1 MRWKAETRRRLLA
14 AAVFALAFAW
24 IEAVVVVYL
33 RKLIGLEGTLDALDP
48 ATQRKL
54 FGDFAVLRSAGEG
67 GHQSPVFLL
76 VEQTREAATILVLLA
91 VGWLAGSNL
100 KSRAAYFF
108 YCFGIWDIAYYAV
121 LWLLLRWP
129 PSPATVDVLFLI
141 PFPWI
146 ANVWI
151 PAAISV
157 LFVAGGVWALGS
169 PAARR
174 RAR

>member
-1 MRWKAETRRRLLA
+1 MKLSGEVRRKLVA
-14 AAVFALAFAW
+14 AACFALAFGW
-24 IEAVVVVYL
+24 VEAVVVVYL

-54 FGDFAVLRSAGEG
+54 FLDFAALKSAGEG
-67 GHQSPVFLL
+67 GHSSPAFLRI
-76 VEQTREAATILVLLA
+76 EQTREAATIVVLLA
-91 VGWLAGSNL
+91 VGWLAGNNL
-100 KSRAAYFF
+100 RRRAAYFF
-108 YCFGIWDIAYYAV
+108 YSFGVWDLAYYGV

-146 ANVWI
+146 ASCWI

-157 LFVAGGVWALGS
+157 LFVAGGVWALRERG
-169 PAARR
+169 RR
-174 RAR
+174 GRSR